1 MNFDILR
8 QKILEKAIRGELV
21 PQLESEPEVA
31 QIDEAP
37 ENVPFAIP
45 EKWKWVSLGAIS
57 NRIHYGY
64 NASAKERGNAKLLR
78 ITDIQNGS
86 VNWTSV
92 PYCSLEDREIAK
104 FRLAPGDIVIARTG
118 GTIGKS
124 FLIAEKL
131 EELAV
136 FASYLIR
143 VIPDKLNVNPS
154 YLLRFLDS
162 PYYWEQLSD
171 NSRGTGQPNVNAK
184 ALAGIKVPLPPIEE
198 QLRIVAKISQLFDQ
212 IELAEKAY
220 NELSEPLAERFRQL
234 CLEKAIQ
241 GKLVPQLESEPEV
254 EQIGEAPEDVP
265 FAIPEKWRWCRIKNL
280 TTICSARRVHKSDW
294 QMEGV
299 PFFRAREIAK
309 LAEQGIV
316 NNELFIS
323 EELYAQLTKG
333 GLVEEGDLMITAVG
347 TLGKVYIV
355 KRGDRF
361 YYKDASV
368 ICMKRCQHIDPHFAK
383 IIFTSPFMKNQIID
397 ASSGT
402 TVGTITIKGAMDYW
416 VPIPPIEEQHR
427 IVAKLNQLLGAVVQL
442 ENTISAT

>member
-1 MNFDILR
+1 MKFCANLVR
-8 QKILEKAIRGELV
+8 SSV
-21 PQLESEPEVA
+21 PQLESEPAVTQIGEV
-31 QIDEAP
+31 P
-37 ENVPFAIP
+37 EDVPFAIP
-45 EKWKWVSLGAIS
+45 EKWKWVSLGAVS
-57 NRIHYGY
+57 RRIHYGY
-64 NASAKERGNAKLLR
+64 TASAKEKGNAKLLR
-78 ITDIQNGS
+78 ITDIQNGA
-86 VNWTSV
+86 VNWISV
-92 PYCSLEDREIAK
+92 PYCSLEEKEIEK
-104 FRLAPGDIVIARTG
+104 FRLTPGDLVIARTG

-124 FLIAEKL
+124 FLITEKL
-131 EELAV
+131 EEITV

-143 VIPDKLNVNPS
+143 VIPDKLNINPS
-154 YLLRFLDS
+154 YLLSFLDS
-162 PYYWEQLSD
+162 PCYWEQLSD
-171 NSRGTGQPNVNAK
+171 NSRGTGQPNVNAR
-184 ALAGIKVPLPPIEE
+184 ALSEIKFPLPPLDE
-198 QLRIVAKISQLFDQ
+198 QQRIVAKL
-212 IELAEKAY
+212 
-220 NELSEPLAERFRQL
+220 NELLSLVETYGKEQEA
-234 CLEKAIQ
+234 LEKLEKEFPDKLRASLLQEAIQ
-241 GKLVPQLESEPEV
+241 GKLVPQLESEPGV
-254 EQIGEAPEDVP
+254 EQIGEAPENVP
-265 FAIPEKWRWCRIKNL
+265 FAISEKWKWCQIKNL

-309 LAEQGIV
+309 LAEQGFV

-427 IVAKLNQLLGAVVQL
+427 IVAKLNELLGIVVQL
-442 ENTISAT
+442 ENTISAP